1 MPSTR
6 PHQLPGMTRRALLQA
21 SLAASATLATWPLPH
36 APALWAAEAGQPK
49 RGGILRVRGFDP
61 PHFDPQLAG
70 GSFRTPSTLSFI
82 YTGVWRILNM
92 AQIERKR
99 ISVYA
104 RGATPTRTSERVS
117 PCSSSWYTIRPNCS
131 LFSVAYTSV

>member
-1 MPSTR
+1 MTSTI
-6 PHQLPGMTRRALLQA
+6 HFNFTDYQ
-21 SLAASATLATWPLPH
+21 S
-36 APALWAAEAGQPK
+36 
-49 RGGILRVRGFDP
+49 ILYF
-61 PHFDPQLAG
+61 
-70 GSFRTPSTLSFI
+70 
-82 YTGVWRILNM
+82 TGVWRILNM